1 MNRLLFGVAVLLVSS
16 GLAQA
21 QAPDAGTI
29 QLAMNESLEL
39 DFPHFQELAD
49 VQVVRGG
56 ATVEGD
62 YLFLCTARLVWKL
75 TSADFAALMQ
85 QEIDEEVALRGG
97 DETISQA
104 MDFVLASKLERIG
117 DFETGGTVTN
127 VRFRVRLEQAGPDWI
142 VTEAKIRETDRNP
155 LKIIDDGAP

>member
-1 MNRLLFGVAVLLVSS
+1 MNRSLLVVAVLLVPS

-39 DFPHFQELAD
+39 DFPYFQVLAD

-75 TSADFAALMQ
+75 SSANFAALMQ

-97 DETISQA
+97 DETVSQA
-104 MDFVLASKLERIG
+104 LNLVLAGKLERIG
-117 DFETGGTVTN
+117 EFESGSAVTN

-142 VTEAKIRETDRNP
+142 VTEAKVRESDRNP
-155 LKIIDDGAP
+155 LKIIDDGSP

>member
-1 MNRLLFGVAVLLVSS
+1 MNRSLLVVAVLLVPS

-39 DFPHFQELAD
+39 DFPYFQVLAD

-75 TSADFAALMQ
+75 SSANFAALMQ

-97 DETISQA
+97 DATVSQA
-104 MDFVLASKLERIG
+104 LNLVLAGKLERIG
-117 DFETGGTVTN
+117 EFESGSAVTN
-127 VRFRVRLEQAGPDWI
+127 VRFRVRLEQAGTDWI
-142 VTEAKIRETDRNP
+142 VTEAKVRESDRNP
-155 LKIIDDGAP
+155 LKIIDDGSP

>member
-1 MNRLLFGVAVLLVSS
+1 MRNFLLSVALLLGLS

-49 VQVVRGG
+49 VQLVRGG

-75 TSADFAALMQ
+75 SSAEFAAIMQ

-97 DETISQA
+97 DETVSRA
-104 MDFVLASKLERIG
+104 LNFVLAGKLERIG
-117 DFETGGTVTN
+117 EFESGGTVTN
-127 VRFRVRLEQAGPDWI
+127 VRFRVRLEQAGPDAI
-142 VTEAKIRETDRNP
+142 VTEAKVRESDRNP
-155 LKIIDDGAP
+155 LKIIDDGSP

>member
-1 MNRLLFGVAVLLVSS
+1 MNRLLLGVTVLFVVPSV
-16 GLAQA
+16 AQA
-21 QAPDAGTI
+21 QAPNAETI

-75 TSADFAALMQ
+75 SSAEFAALMQ
-85 QEIDEEVALRGG
+85 QGIDEEVALRGG
-97 DETISQA
+97 DETIAQSLN
-104 MDFVLASKLERIG
+104 FVMAGKLERIG
-117 DFETGGTVTN
+117 EFETGGAVTD

-142 VTEAKIRETDRNP
+142 VTESKVRESDRNP
-155 LKIIDDGAP
+155 LKIIDDGSP